1 MMFIKALCLGPKKK
15 CPKMVIC
22 PKIVES
28 LNNSSYIFLC
38 FPLFKKHLINL
49 LISVTRGNIF
59 FSFFFFN
66 YSSVLNFQPVFL
78 CLVLSLVSFSF

>member
-1 MMFIKALCLGPKKK
+1 MFIKALCLGPKKK

-22 PKIVES
+22 PKMVES

-49 LISVTRGNIF
+49 LISVTGGNIL
-59 FSFFFFN
+59 FSVFFN
-66 YSSVLNFQPVFL
+66 YSSMLNFQPVFL
-78 CLVLSLVSFSF
+78 CLVRSLVSFSF